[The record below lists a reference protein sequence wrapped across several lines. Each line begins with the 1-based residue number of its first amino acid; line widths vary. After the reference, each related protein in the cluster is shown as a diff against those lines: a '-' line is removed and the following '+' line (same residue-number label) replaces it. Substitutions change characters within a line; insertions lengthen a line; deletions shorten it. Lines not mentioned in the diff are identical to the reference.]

1 MLSEA
6 TDKHEIDGVRDG
18 LSKDF
23 YAVIIKREG
32 QRGDL
37 ESKENINQR
46 YKPSRSVIIQK

>member
-23 YAVIIKREG
+23 YAVIIRK
-32 QRGDL
+32 GDYWEDL
-37 ESKENINQR
+37 K
-46 YKPSRSVIIQK
+46 VMTG